1 MGSSWLPRGL
11 VFAGGMV
18 LLRLVQGALI
28 NAFPTS
34 AGVISLLLVVL
45 LGGAAAAW
53 GFRDGTEDAQENA
66 DPDRRRDLAM
76 RWLLAGLV
84 AGVLGGAVAWLIS
97 LFYRGIYA
105 EGLFAEVTAFAAFT
119 ALLVFLPAMFAV
131 TVGRWRVDRNRVD
144 EPRRRIS
151 EDGSETD
158 VFEAVQNPS

>member
-11 VFAGGMV
+11 VFAAGMV

>member
-1 MGSSWLPRGL
+1 MGSWLPRGL

-18 LLRLVQGALI
+18 LLRLIQGALI

-34 AGVISLLLVVL
+34 AGVISLALVVI
-45 LGGAAAAW
+45 LGAVAAVW

-144 EPRRRIS
+144 EPRRPVA
-151 EDGSETD
+151 EDGTETD

>member
-1 MGSSWLPRGL
+1 M
-11 VFAGGMV
+11 

>member
-1 MGSSWLPRGL
+1 MGSWLPRGL
-11 VFAGGMV
+11 AFAGGMV
-18 LLRLVQGALI
+18 LLRLIQGALI

-34 AGVISLLLVVL
+34 AGLISLALVVV
-45 LGGAAAAW
+45 LGAVAAVW

-76 RWLLAGLV
+76 RWLLAGLL

-97 LFYRGIYA
+97 LFYKGIYA

-131 TVGRWRVDRNRVD
+131 TLGRLKVDRNRVD

-151 EDGSETD
+151 EDGTESD

>member
-1 MGSSWLPRGL
+1 MGSWLPRGL

-18 LLRLVQGALI
+18 LLRLIQGALI

-34 AGVISLLLVVL
+34 AGVISLALVVI
-45 LGGAAAAW
+45 LGAVAAVW
-53 GFRDGTEDAQENA
+53 GFRDGTEDAKENA

-97 LFYRGIYA
+97 LFYSGIYA
-105 EGLFAEVTAFAAFT
+105 DGLFAEITAFAAFT
-119 ALLVFLPAMFAV
+119 ALLVFLPAMIAV
-131 TVGRWRVDRNRVD
+131 TIGRMRVDRNRVD
-144 EPRRRIS
+144 EPRRPVA
-151 EDGSETD
+151 EDGTETD